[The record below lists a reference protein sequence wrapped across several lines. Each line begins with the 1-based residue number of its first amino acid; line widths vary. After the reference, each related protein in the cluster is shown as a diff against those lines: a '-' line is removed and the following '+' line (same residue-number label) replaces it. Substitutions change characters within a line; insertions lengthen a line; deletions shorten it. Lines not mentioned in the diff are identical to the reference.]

1 MPAPEPTRQD
11 PFANLDR
18 EPASAL
24 GLTAPPVL
32 AQPPAGRRRRTP
44 LRPSEKRRRARKLTV
59 TFSSPD
65 LPRRLQDLARRWHML
80 APDRTSP
87 NVSAL
92 VEYLLLPRL
101 EAAERGQLAPPPEP
115 SQEGK

>member
-1 MPAPEPTRQD
+1 MSAPEPTRQD
-11 PFANLDR
+11 PFASLDR

-24 GLTAPPVL
+24 GLIAPPVL
-32 AQPPAGRRRRTP
+32 AQPPSG
-44 LRPSEKRRRARKLTV
+44 RRRARKLTV

-101 EAAERGQLAPPPEP
+101 EAAEQGRLPPPPQPPQEEP
-115 SQEGK
+115 